1 MNTFECV
8 RPILVKML
16 SVNEEKITP
25 NASLTNDL
33 GADSLALVEISLAVE
48 EQFGIRLDDEET
60 FALDT
65 VQQIVDCIE
74 AKTAVPV

>member
-1 MNTFECV
+1 MNTFERV

-16 SVNEEKITP
+16 SVCEEKITP